1 MRRFHLQYSTVHAVP
16 HGYATSDLVFVRR
29 SLLNRLDA
37 RAAKQLPTALDDEA
51 MKPPRVLSRP
61 YRAPQHGSCMGAPS
75 TTFPIIS
82 HLTALM
88 SQFPLIP
95 TPSSYQTIFDNALE
109 QYKKKTGEDLLSHP
123 LYAKLESCHFPTAI
137 PTVLRQQLLALHQS
151 GTDEDSLAKLLH
163 STVNVISAFSATIG
177 GSIGPVSL
185 RKGWLHA
192 LYPNT

>member
-1 MRRFHLQYSTVHAVP
+1 MRGPRNSRQPRWTMKLDEASTCLITSISSTTTQFMYGSSIHHLQ
-16 HGYATSDLVFVRR
+16 
-29 SLLNRLDA
+29 
-37 RAAKQLPTALDDEA
+37 E
-51 MKPPRVLSRP
+51 
-61 YRAPQHGSCMGAPS
+61 
-75 TTFPIIS
+75 TFPIIS

-177 GSIGPVSL
+177 GSIGLVSL